1 MAGIFYELLLIR
13 QSPHYDFDAPRPRPS
28 TGVLDGEAVKK
39 MVFIQALPALGEMRL
54 LGVAIV
60 VESPAHCQIIEI
72 CGINDERVALPV
84 PARSPLVQTNVLRR
98 TRAPIEVNHLRFVR
112 FGANDH
118 DITALN
124 NLEGALLTSR
134 TCPGER
140 RTDPH
145 GPDAPARKRPVFRT
159 CRRIVDPF
167 EGVLLSLPGSGSQW
181 RDSAP
186 PRVGHPRRVG
196 GGRPHLFSKAIPP
209 QRVLCRARFFSPR
222 RRRVGLPPIDG

>member
-1 MAGIFYELLLIR
+1 
-13 QSPHYDFDAPRPRPS
+13 
-28 TGVLDGEAVKK
+28 
-39 MVFIQALPALGEMRL
+39 MRF

-60 VESPAHCQIIEI
+60 ESPPHCPIIEI
-72 CGINDERVALPV
+72 CGINYERIDLPV
-84 PARSPLVQTNVLRR
+84 PACSALVQTNVLRR
-98 TRAPIEVNHLRFVR
+98 TRAPIQVNHLRFVR

-167 EGVLLSLPGSGSQW
+167 EGVLLSLPGSGSQL
-181 RDSAP
+181 REIFP
-186 PRVGHPRRVG
+186 P
-196 GGRPHLFSKAIPP
+196 AT
-209 QRVLCRARFFSPR
+209 
-222 RRRVGLPPIDG
+222 